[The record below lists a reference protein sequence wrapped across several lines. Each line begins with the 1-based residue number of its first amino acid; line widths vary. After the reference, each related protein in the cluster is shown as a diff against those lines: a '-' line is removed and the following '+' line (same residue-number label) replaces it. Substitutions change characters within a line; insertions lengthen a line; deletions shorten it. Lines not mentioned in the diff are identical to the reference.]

1 MFGELVTAYL
11 FLAGVGAGGVAAASV
26 ADLIFVREPFGADM
40 VPDFAEKRP
49 AERLV
54 AGVLALSC
62 GALALGAGCLAA
74 DLGRID
80 RVLSL
85 FTAPPVTL
93 MNLGAWAV
101 ALLTALAAA
110 LALARFLYVPW
121 LRRCAMV
128 VAEIVACGLAVVVA
142 VYAGLLLQTL
152 SGVRLWS
159 SPWVPALF
167 ALSAASCGCA
177 LLMAGALFVEGDG
190 SVRKAVR
197 SAARVDVV
205 VIVAEAVAAAGLL
218 AFALG
223 SDHAG
228 VRASATSLMHGPA
241 ASLGAAGSGSPRF
254 RTFRKRGGGGLAF
267 RAFRREKRGRR
278 LRNGK
283 RGRDPVVKLGKTI
296 PAGDLF
302 QLDDASSIPVWLQ
315 LKNRFIYLI
324 TSGFYLPGDQ
334 LPTVRGLAAEVE
346 VNYNTVS
353 KVYQSLEEDG
363 YIVSKRRLGAF
374 VADVSDKPGVSA
386 EVTAEI
392 VTAEYLKRCQEL
404 GMSLEDIDAQFT
416 AALVAAK
423 AKREKDGTSEGAAHD
438 PQEARRGRLV
448 KFPEPAGEGAADGRA
463 AGNGA

>member
-1 MFGELVTAYL
+1 M
-11 FLAGVGAGGVAAASV
+11 
-26 ADLIFVREPFGADM
+26 ADLLFVREPFGADV
-40 VPDFAEKRP
+40 VPDFVEKRP

-128 VAEIVACGLAVVVA
+128 VAESSRRAGRGRGGLRRAAAADAFRGAAVVVA
-142 VYAGLLLQTL
+142 LGAD
-152 SGVRLWS
+152 
-159 SPWVPALF
+159 ALRTVGR
-167 ALSAASCGCA
+167 SCGCA

-223 SDHAG
+223 SDHSG

-241 ASLGAAGSGSPRF
+241 ALPWWAAFVACGLAAALAVEVGCLVRGHGRSRSAAKAVAKAYPAAALALAAALVLVGALGLRAAVVEAGAQRPLELPGSGSPRF
-254 RTFRKRGGGGLAF
+254 RTLPKTRRRRACVPRLLQRK
-267 RAFRREKRGRR
+267 
-278 LRNGK
+278 
-283 RGRDPVVKLGKTI
+283 
-296 PAGDLF
+296 
-302 QLDDASSIPVWLQ
+302 
-315 LKNRFIYLI
+315 
-324 TSGFYLPGDQ
+324 
-334 LPTVRGLAAEVE
+334 
-346 VNYNTVS
+346 
-353 KVYQSLEEDG
+353 
-363 YIVSKRRLGAF
+363 
-374 VADVSDKPGVSA
+374 
-386 EVTAEI
+386 
-392 VTAEYLKRCQEL
+392 
-404 GMSLEDIDAQFT
+404 
-416 AALVAAK
+416 
-423 AKREKDGTSEGAAHD
+423 
-438 PQEARRGRLV
+438 
-448 KFPEPAGEGAADGRA
+448 AGEKAPQRKERT
-463 AGNGA
+463 

>member
-11 FLAGVGAGGVAAASV
+11 FLAGVGAGGVAAASL
-26 ADLIFVREPFGADM
+26 ADLLLVREPFGTDV

-85 FTAPPVTL
+85 FLTPPATL

-101 ALLTALAAA
+101 ALLTVLAAA
-110 LALARFLYVPW
+110 LALARFLYLPW
-121 LRRCAMV
+121 ANRRAVV

-159 SPWVPALF
+159 SPWVPTLF

-241 ASLGAAGSGSPRF
+241 ALPWWAAF
-254 RTFRKRGGGGLAF
+254 VAC
-267 RAFRREKRGRR
+267 
-278 LRNGK
+278 
-283 RGRDPVVKLGKTI
+283 
-296 PAGDLF
+296 
-302 QLDDASSIPVWLQ
+302 
-315 LKNRFIYLI
+315 
-324 TSGFYLPGDQ
+324 
-334 LPTVRGLAAEVE
+334 GLAAALAVE
-346 VNYNTVS
+346 VGCLVRGHGRS
-353 KVYQSLEEDG
+353 RSAAK
-363 YIVSKRRLGAF
+363 A
-374 VADVSDKPGVSA
+374 VAKAYP
-386 EVTAEI
+386 
-392 VTAEYLKRCQEL
+392 
-404 GMSLEDIDAQFT
+404 T
-416 AALVAAK
+416 AALALAA
-423 AKREKDGTSEGAAHD
+423 ALVLVGALGLRAAVVEAGAQR
-438 PQEARRGRLV
+438 PLELQEA
-448 KFPEPAGEGAADGRA
+448 EAPASVPSENKEAAGLRSAPSAEESGGEGSATGREDVTLWS
-463 AGNGA
+463 N

>member
-1 MFGELVTAYL
+1 MFGELIVAYL
-11 FLAGVGAGGVAAASV
+11 FLAGVGAGGVAAASL
-26 ADLIFVREPFGADM
+26 ADLLLVREPFGASAP
-40 VPDFAEKRP
+40 PDFAEKRP

-128 VAEIVACGLAVVVA
+128 VAEAIACGLAVVVA

-177 LLMAGALFVEGDG
+177 LLMAGALFAEGDEG
-190 SVRKAVR
+190 VRKVAQA
-197 SAARVDVV
+197 AARADAV
-205 VIVAEAVAAAGLL
+205 VIVVEVAAAAGFL
-218 AFALG
+218 AFVAG

-228 VRASATSLMHGPA
+228 VRVSEASLLCGPA
-241 ASLGAAGSGSPRF
+241 ALPWW
-254 RTFRKRGGGGLAF
+254 
-267 RAFRREKRGRR
+267 
-278 LRNGK
+278 
-283 RGRDPVVKLGKTI
+283 V
-296 PAGDLF
+296 
-302 QLDDASSIPVWLQ
+302 
-315 LKNRFIYLI
+315 
-324 TSGFYLPGDQ
+324 GFMAC
-334 LPTVRGLAAEVE
+334 GLAAPLAVEVGCLVRERWRFRSGVGRDARAYPIGVPVSEPRAYPAAALALAGALVLVGAVGLRAAVVEAGAQRPLELQEVE
-346 VNYNTVS
+346 
-353 KVYQSLEEDG
+353 
-363 YIVSKRRLGAF
+363 A
-374 VADVSDKPGVSA
+374 SA
-386 EVTAEI
+386 SVPSENE
-392 VTAEYLKRCQEL
+392 
-404 GMSLEDIDAQFT
+404 
-416 AALVAAK
+416 AAAGLLSTPSA
-423 AKREKDGTSEGAAHD
+423 KDGGQDGAA
-438 PQEARRGRLV
+438 
-448 KFPEPAGEGAADGRA
+448 PEREDVTLWSS
-463 AGNGA
+463 

>member
-26 ADLIFVREPFGADM
+26 ADLLFVREPFGADV

-74 DLGRID
+74 DLGRAD

-85 FTAPPVTL
+85 FLAPPVTL

-101 ALLTALAAA
+101 ALLTAVAAA

-128 VAEIVACGLAVVVA
+128 VAETIACGLAVVVA

-177 LLMAGALFVEGDG
+177 LFMAGALFAEGDEG
-190 SVRKAVR
+190 VRKVAQA
-197 SAARVDVV
+197 AARADAV
-205 VIVAEAVAAAGLL
+205 VIVVEVAAAAGFL
-218 AFALG
+218 AFVAG

-228 VRASATSLMHGPA
+228 VRVSEASLLCGPA
-241 ASLGAAGSGSPRF
+241 ALPWW
-254 RTFRKRGGGGLAF
+254 
-267 RAFRREKRGRR
+267 
-278 LRNGK
+278 
-283 RGRDPVVKLGKTI
+283 V
-296 PAGDLF
+296 
-302 QLDDASSIPVWLQ
+302 
-315 LKNRFIYLI
+315 
-324 TSGFYLPGDQ
+324 GFMAC
-334 LPTVRGLAAEVE
+334 GLAAPLAVEVGCLVRERWRSRSGVGRDARAYPIGVPVSEPRAYPAAALALAATLVLAGAVGLRAAVVEAGAQRPLELQEVE
-346 VNYNTVS
+346 ASASVPSEN
-353 KVYQSLEEDG
+353 E
-363 YIVSKRRLGAF
+363 AA
-374 VADVSDKPGVSA
+374 ADLLSTPS
-386 EVTAEI
+386 
-392 VTAEYLKRCQEL
+392 
-404 GMSLEDIDAQFT
+404 
-416 AALVAAK
+416 
-423 AKREKDGTSEGAAHD
+423 EKDGGQDGAA
-438 PQEARRGRLV
+438 
-448 KFPEPAGEGAADGRA
+448 PEREDVTLWS
-463 AGNGA
+463 N